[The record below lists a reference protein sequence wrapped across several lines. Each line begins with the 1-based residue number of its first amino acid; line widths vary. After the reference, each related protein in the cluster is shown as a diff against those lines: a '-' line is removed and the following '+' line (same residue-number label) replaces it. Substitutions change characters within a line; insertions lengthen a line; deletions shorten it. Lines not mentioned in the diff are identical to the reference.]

1 MNSSRPASETT
12 LRVFA
17 AGIAVL
23 FVALWEFIVRA
34 FAIPTYLIPAP
45 SRVIAYLA
53 ESWWF
58 LLPHFGITLYETV
71 AGFVL
76 AVVIGVPLGTL
87 IVWSRVIDK
96 TVTPFLIV
104 SQTFPKI
111 ALAPLLLLW
120 LGFGAAL
127 KIVVAFLV
135 SFFPIV
141 ISCVAGL
148 RSVETEML
156 ELARSS
162 QASSLMTFYKVRL
175 PWSLPQLFAGMKV
188 AMAFALVGA
197 VVGEWVGADQG
208 LGYVLIWANGNLN
221 SEIMFAVFVLLSVIG
236 GGLYYLICAIETLCI
251 PWHVSIRE
259 RNPTVTL

>member
-1 MNSSRPASETT
+1 MNGFSRSSELSLRILAT
-12 LRVFA
+12 LIAVVSVACWELAVRVFS
-17 AGIAVL
+17 
-23 FVALWEFIVRA
+23 
-34 FAIPTYLIPAP
+34 IPAYLIPAP
-45 SRVIAYLA
+45 SRVIVYLA

-58 LLPHFGITLYETV
+58 LLPHFAITLYETI
-71 AGFVL
+71 AGFAL
-76 AVVIGVPLGTL
+76 ALVVGVPLGAL

-120 LGFGAAL
+120 LGFGVGL

-162 QASSLMTFYKVRL
+162 QASGTMTFFKVRL
-175 PWSLPQLFAGMKV
+175 PWALPQLFSGMKV
-188 AMAFALVGA
+188 AIAFALVGA

-208 LGYVLIWANGNLN
+208 LGYVLIWANGNMN
-221 SEIMFAVFVLLSVIG
+221 SEIMFAVFVLLSIIG

-259 RNPTVTL
+259 RNPVVTL

>member
-1 MNSSRPASETT
+1 MSWFKLNSELA
-12 LRVFA
+12 LRILA
-17 AGIAVL
+17 ATIAIL
-23 FVALWEFIVRA
+23 FVVLWELIVRI
-34 FAIPTYLIPAP
+34 FSIPAYLIPAP
-45 SRVIAYLA
+45 THVISYLV

-58 LLPHFGITLYETV
+58 LLPHFWITLYETV
-71 AGFVL
+71 AGFAL
-76 AVVIGVPLGTL
+76 ALVVGVPLGAL

-120 LGFGAAL
+120 LGFGAGL

-141 ISCVAGL
+141 ISCVSGL
-148 RSVETEML
+148 RSLETEML

-162 QASSLMTFYKVRL
+162 QASGAMTFYKVRL
-175 PWSLPQLFAGMKV
+175 PWALPQLFAGMKV
-188 AMAFALVGA
+188 AIAFALVGS

-208 LGYVLIWANGNLN
+208 LGYVLIWANGNMN

-236 GGLYYLICAIETLCI
+236 GGLYYLICAIETLC
-251 PWHVSIRE
+251 
-259 RNPTVTL
+259 

>member
-1 MNSSRPASETT
+1 MSRFSRSSEFT
-12 LRVFA
+12 LGVLATLIAIVSVVAWELAVRVFS
-17 AGIAVL
+17 
-23 FVALWEFIVRA
+23 
-34 FAIPTYLIPAP
+34 IPNYLIPAP
-45 SRVIAYLA
+45 SRVIEYLA
-53 ESWWF
+53 QSWWF
-58 LLPHFGITLYETV
+58 LLPHFGVTLYETI
-71 AGFVL
+71 AGFIL
-76 AVVIGVPLGTL
+76 AVVVGVPLGTL

-120 LGFGAAL
+120 LGFGVSL

-162 QASSLMTFYKVRL
+162 QATGLMTFYKVRL
-175 PWSLPQLFAGMKV
+175 PWSLPQLFSGMKV
-188 AMAFALVGA
+188 AIAFSLVGA

-208 LGYVLIWANGNLN
+208 LGYVLIWANGNMN
-221 SEIMFAVFVLLSVIG
+221 SEIMFAVFVLLSIIG